1 MHMRRYVNL
10 LEGAILP
17 SLGALAAP
25 IMATSLIQMAYNLVD
40 MIWIGRISADA
51 VAAVGAAGMFMWFS
65 NGLATLSKMGGQI
78 KVGQSLGHDD
88 RQGAASYAHGAIV
101 SGIVLA
107 LVFSL
112 VCVLF
117 AHPLIGFFNLN
128 SSQVAAD
135 ARNYLIIT
143 CGLVIFSF
151 LNQIYTGI
159 FTAMGNS
166 RTSFAATAIGLVL
179 NLILDP
185 MFIFGFGP
193 IPALGVSGAAIATV
207 LAQAVVTLIFLQ
219 AAKADELLFPQIR
232 LFSFP
237 DRNAVADILRL
248 GLPSALQ
255 SMLFSCISMVIAR
268 MIAVWGDGA
277 VAVQKVGSQ
286 IESISWMSAEGFA
299 AALNTFTAQNYGA
312 GNARRIETGL
322 SLSVRIMLGW
332 GLFTTAVLLFFP
344 GPIFRIF
351 ITDPSIQAMGID
363 YLRILALS
371 QAFMCLEYTAAGTF
385 NGLGRTLPPSIVSV
399 TLTAARIPIAAV
411 LTSWLGLN
419 GVWWAITISS
429 FAKGIL
435 LFGWLYKKKREPG
448 FLTRETS
455 PALDA

>member
-1 MHMRRYVNL
+1 MRRYINL
-10 LEGAILP
+10 LEGPILP

-40 MIWIGRISADA
+40 MIWIGRIGANA

-65 NGLATLSKMGGQI
+65 NGLATLAKMGGQI
-78 KVGQSLGHDD
+78 KVGQSLGKED
-88 RQGAASYAHGAIV
+88 RLQAAAYAHAAILL
-101 SGIVLA
+101 SIFLA

-112 VCVLF
+112 ICIVF
-117 AHPLIGFFNLN
+117 AQPLIAFFKLH
-128 SSQVAAD
+128 SAQVAAD
-135 ARNYLIIT
+135 ARSYLIIT

-166 RTSFAATAIGLVL
+166 RTSFAATSIGLVL
-179 NLILDP
+179 NLLLDP

-207 LAQAVVTLIFLQ
+207 LAQAIVTLIFWI
-219 AAKADELLFPQIR
+219 AAKTDDVLFPHIH
-232 LFSFP
+232 LFS
-237 DRNAVADILRL
+237 RADQRALLEILRL

-268 MIAVWGDGA
+268 MIAAWGDGA

-299 AALNTFTAQNYGA
+299 AALNSFTAQNYGA
-312 GNARRIETGL
+312 GHARRIEQGFA
-322 SLSVRIMLGW
+322 LSVRIMLGW
-332 GLFTTAVLLFFP
+332 GILTTAVLLFFP
-344 GPIFRIF
+344 GFIFRIF
-351 ITDPSIQAMGID
+351 INDPAIQPMGVD

-371 QAFMCLEYTAAGTF
+371 QAFMCLEYTAAGAF

-399 TLTAARIPIAAV
+399 VLTAIRIPLAAA
-411 LTSWLGLN
+411 LMSWLGLN
-419 GVWWAITISS
+419 GVWWAITLSS
-429 FAKGIL
+429 FAKGTL
-435 LFGWLYKKKREPG
+435 LFGWFCKKKKEPG
-448 FLTRETS
+448 FLDKKAGS
-455 PALDA
+455 SLDA

>member
-1 MHMRRYVNL
+1 MRRYVNL

-135 ARNYLIIT
+135 ARSYLIIT

-248 GLPSALQ
+248 D
-255 SMLFSCISMVIAR
+255 R
-268 MIAVWGDGA
+268 
-277 VAVQKVGSQ
+277 K
-286 IESISWMSAEGFA
+286 
-299 AALNTFTAQNYGA
+299 
-312 GNARRIETGL
+312 
-322 SLSVRIMLGW
+322 SV
-332 GLFTTAVLLFFP
+332 V
-344 GPIFRIF
+344 
-351 ITDPSIQAMGID
+351 
-363 YLRILALS
+363 
-371 QAFMCLEYTAAGTF
+371 
-385 NGLGRTLPPSIVSV
+385 
-399 TLTAARIPIAAV
+399 
-411 LTSWLGLN
+411 
-419 GVWWAITISS
+419 
-429 FAKGIL
+429 
-435 LFGWLYKKKREPG
+435 
-448 FLTRETS
+448 
-455 PALDA
+455 